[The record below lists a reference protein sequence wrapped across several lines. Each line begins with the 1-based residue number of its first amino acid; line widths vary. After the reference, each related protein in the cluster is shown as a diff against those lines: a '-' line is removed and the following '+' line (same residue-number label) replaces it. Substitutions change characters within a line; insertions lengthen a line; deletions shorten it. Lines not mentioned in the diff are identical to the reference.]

1 MSCICFPFNEIV
13 AASELH
19 AREFCVSAACWSL
32 LHGMTMLSIDGLL
45 LPEKV
50 GVEPLIAA
58 FGTLMEG
65 IASA

>member
-1 MSCICFPFNEIV
+1 
-13 AASELH
+13 
-19 AREFCVSAACWSL
+19 
-32 LHGMTMLSIDGLL
+32 MTMLSIDGLL

-50 GVEPLIAA
+50 GVEPLKAA